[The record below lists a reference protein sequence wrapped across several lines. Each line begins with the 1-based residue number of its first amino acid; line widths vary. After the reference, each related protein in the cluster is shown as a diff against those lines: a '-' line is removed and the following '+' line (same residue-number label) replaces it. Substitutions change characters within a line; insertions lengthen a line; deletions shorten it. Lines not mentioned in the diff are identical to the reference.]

1 MVPLLLIKIVVSVA
15 MVLGLTLI
23 AERASPRIAGIL
35 SGYPLGV
42 ALALFFVGI
51 ENGARF
57 AADSAVY
64 TTAGFTAS
72 LVLVFVYCWI
82 MTKVKRHQVLT
93 ASAVAVAAFVVAAA
107 VLQRL
112 PFGLWSGAL
121 LTAGAI
127 VFCYRRFRHI
137 ANVTINQRIRLTFAA
152 FLVRA
157 LAAAAVVLMITGL
170 ARMIGERWTGVFSAF
185 PVTLFP
191 LLVIL
196 HLTYG
201 PAQVQTI
208 IKNFPAGMGSLL
220 TYVVAVAMTYPR
232 YGVVMGTLLSFL
244 LATGYL
250 VALFIGA
257 NVRVR
262 SN

>member
-1 MVPLLLIKIVVSVA
+1 MTLLLLVKIFVSVA

-23 AERASPRIAGIL
+23 AERVSPRIAGIL

-42 ALALFFVGI
+42 ALALFFVGV

-57 AADSAVY
+57 AAQSAVY

-72 LVLVFVYCWI
+72 LVLVYVYHW
-82 MTKVKRHQVLT
+82 TVVNVKRHQVLA
-93 ASAVAVAAFVVAAA
+93 ASSVSVAAFVLVAAM
-107 VLQRL
+107 LQRM
-112 PFGLWSGAL
+112 PFELWSGAL
-121 LTAGAI
+121 LTGGAI
-127 VFCYRRFRHI
+127 LFFHRRFGHI
-137 ANVTINQRIRLTFAA
+137 ANVTINQRIRLTFWA

-157 LAAAAVVLMITGL
+157 LAAAAMVLMITGL

-185 PVTLFP
+185 PITLFP

-201 PAQVQTI
+201 PAKVQTI

-220 TYVVAVAMTYPR
+220 TYVVAVAVSYPR

-250 VALFIGA
+250 VALFIVA
-257 NVRVR
+257 NLRVR
-262 SN
+262 SD

>member
-1 MVPLLLIKIVVSVA
+1 MTLLLLVKIFVSVA

-42 ALALFFVGI
+42 ALALFFVGV

-57 AADSAVY
+57 AAQSAVY
-64 TTAGFTAS
+64 TAAGFTAS
-72 LVLVFVYCWI
+72 LVLVYVYHWTI
-82 MTKVKRHQVLT
+82 VNVKRHQVLA
-93 ASAVAVAAFVVAAA
+93 ASSVALAAFVLVAA
-107 VLQRL
+107 VLQRM

-121 LTAGAI
+121 LTGGAI
-127 VFCYRRFRHI
+127 LFFHRRLGHI
-137 ANVTINQRIRLTFAA
+137 ANVTIDQRIRLTFLA

-157 LAAAAVVLMITGL
+157 LAAAAMVLVITGL

-185 PVTLFP
+185 PITLFP

-220 TYVVAVAMTYPR
+220 TYVVAVAMSYPR
-232 YGVVMGTLLSFL
+232 YGVAMGTLLSFL

-250 VALFIGA
+250 VALFVVA
-257 NVRVR
+257 NLRVR
-262 SN
+262 SD